1 LPLLI
6 VFAIIFKCCKIIT
19 LKLKNLVGRYFLS
32 SLRFNE
38 TINTIASFNAKLLA
52 YILPICGLLYI
63 NAY

>member
-38 TINTIASFNAKLLA
+38 AMNTIASFNANCLS
-52 YILPICGLLYI
+52 ICGLLYI